1 MADPDAPRD
10 YSNHPIATESQKKAL
25 NESQGARSTPPQVI
39 NEYIGDVFG
48 NVLDRYDI
56 PTYNLKLYM
65 IGPGTKNTSTSDP
78 AGATQD
84 SDLTDGTDARKEIS
98 EKGVLQ
104 TSGDGYLNNSVRAEP
119 ENTVVLAQTGV
130 TEVGIDDLEIVT
142 VPGAIGGGVEGS
154 TVNFT
159 IRQPNAAD
167 FPDQIVKARTYL
179 GAPADAMDCPLFLEI
194 NFRGR
199 KESNEDTQ
207 NWDMDKGGELVNI
220 TGPFVY
226 TLLIKNFSMSITEAG
241 SEYQFETV
249 MKNDS
254 YTADTFFRTRK
265 FYTISGRTIGML
277 LKDLETQTNE
287 YNEKENIYDRINFGL
302 DALGEKDFS
311 KEGSDKI
318 LESRD
323 DYFVPNFDIA
333 DQSLDIEDAET
344 IAKITKLEV
353 TEAKDTDEAAEE
365 SEAKPEKAKS
375 TSINQNP
382 ETNNITLDLKEGITM
397 DRVLGIIL
405 SMNKEFMQKASRSK
419 DIEDPENEEVVPT
432 KEVTW
437 YDFRGSVEYVE
448 YDIKEKVYTKVGHLI
463 PVTIK
468 SNKTDLAITPAEVDK
483 NNNLT
488 KDESKQRVNQ
498 MKIKKAYEYI
508 FTGRNDQILNVNL
521 DYKEGMALLL
531 PPDRGMLGD
540 ISLNAK
546 SILNPS
552 PKPKTESLKDN
563 GMDALVE
570 EAEKDGKS
578 GSFFDQLKKL
588 KDDVEKGES
597 FLKELGQAANFS
609 GSQIKDLVTN
619 VNGSSAQK
627 LEELLGSQA
636 TAQAV
641 ADQLTQNRKNSA
653 QSNVTTETDT
663 ITSGTTDFV
672 YGGDLI
678 GDTKFAEQLS
688 DGTKKTHYSPSSKD
702 EKGEK
707 EADNTGIAQRKE
719 YHNKTGFANVG
730 TTKTIKNNLFTYLY
744 DQHQAIDFLMKLDL
758 ELRGDP
764 YWLGKE
770 YLLNPIQQTGLDAKK
785 TEGDDAD
792 SDNYAVSS
800 RENFMLFSLNSPRL
814 FDPDTENEDNNT
826 GMWIKEGD
834 GTSYFISG
842 IYQVRNVTHNFKM
855 GVYTMDMTAIK
866 ETAISLKNI
875 DRTRSQFSYVDEDR
889 RGFAAMGQDGYKR
902 DEDGNF
908 EYNPM
913 HMRVQGLLDNGNQGT
928 TVQELLDNKMITSEE
943 ADAYKSWKASQ
954 G

>member
-1 MADPDAPRD
+1 MAQDAGDGTGRQHNEPTRG
-10 YSNHPIATESQKKAL
+10 NVEKK
-25 NESQGARSTPPQVI
+25 PPQII

-84 SDLTDGTDARKEIS
+84 SDLTDGDDARKEIS

-130 TEVGIDDLEIVT
+130 TEVSIDDLEIVT

-365 SEAKPEKAKS
+365 SEEKPEKAKS

-570 EAEKDGKS
+570 EAEKDGQS

-785 TEGDDAD
+785 TEDDDAD

-889 RGFAAMGQDGYKR
+889 RGFAAMEQDGYKR

-943 ADAYKSWKASQ
+943 AEAYKSWKASQ

>member
-1 MADPDAPRD
+1 MAQDAGDGTGRQHNEPTRV
-10 YSNHPIATESQKKAL
+10 NVEKK
-25 NESQGARSTPPQVI
+25 PPQII

-84 SDLTDGTDARKEIS
+84 SDLTDGDDARKEIS

-130 TEVGIDDLEIVT
+130 TEVSIDDLEIVT

-570 EAEKDGKS
+570 EAEKDGQS

-785 TEGDDAD
+785 TEDDDAD

-889 RGFAAMGQDGYKR
+889 RGFAAMEQDGYKR